1 MSTIHQSEYKCIAS
15 LGIRCFTEMYIKR
28 MGMKRFSMPFDG
40 LYMRTVDDVLYL
52 IDNGIIDDELVY
64 TENDTQFAQL
74 NEKHGYRT
82 IHKYL
87 SRQYENH
94 TTTTDEM
101 YHGAT
106 FPHHNLNQNSVRE
119 HFSRCYSRMNQIR
132 ERKIRTL
139 FCLFLHPKYP
149 QYVHVSQEDVIR
161 LSEFLQSRFNC
172 HLLVVY
178 FERHNVDASQ
188 RVSLLSRNNAY
199 SVYAVNNDA
208 WTFEYVEREIRK
220 IIDEFKIE
228 SGNLITYDYF
238 SFNKVK

>member
-1 MSTIHQSEYKCIAS
+1 MRQHPYRCVAS

-28 MGMKRFSMPFDG
+28 MGMKKFSLPFDG
-40 LYMRTVDDVLYL
+40 LYMRTVDDVMYL
-52 IDNGIIDDELVY
+52 MENGILDEELVHTEHDPRFAKLNQKHGFRTLHRYMSKDYDDHTTMIDD
-64 TENDTQFAQL
+64 
-74 NEKHGYRT
+74 R
-82 IHKYL
+82 
-87 SRQYENH
+87 
-94 TTTTDEM
+94 

-106 FPHHNLNQNSVRE
+106 FPHHNLNQNKDRE
-119 HFSRCYSRMNQIR
+119 HFKRCYSRINHIR
-132 ERKIRTL
+132 EEKIRTL

-149 QYVHVSQEDVIR
+149 QYVHVSKEDVIR

-178 FERHNVDASQ
+178 FENHNVDASQ
-188 RVSLLSRNNAY
+188 RVSLLSSNHAY

-208 WTFEYVEREIRK
+208 WTFEYVEPEISK

-238 SFNKVK
+238 SFNQVK